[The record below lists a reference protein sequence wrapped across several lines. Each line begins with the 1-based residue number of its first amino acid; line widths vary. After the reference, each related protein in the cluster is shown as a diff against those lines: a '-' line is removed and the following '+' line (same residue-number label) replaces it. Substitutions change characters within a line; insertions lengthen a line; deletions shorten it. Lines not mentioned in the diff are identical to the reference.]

1 MVILMQK
8 EDEKVL
14 EKTYELNLDKFDDLL
29 AFDEIKESKN
39 DEDIKKEN
47 QEPLEETKEIN
58 DIIKTNT
65 EEEKAIDFSIFDKLL
80 DDFTE
85 KIEIINEEKN
95 INRISIDLSENDLT
109 FIKEKIRYYEE
120 RIENNYSL
128 QNIEKDEQNILELNN
143 HLSSVKEMYY
153 QIEQAFKTKEFNSK
167 EELLS
172 LINNCKKKKGVILY
186 II

>member
-1 MVILMQK
+1 MQK

-39 DEDIKKEN
+39 NEDIKKEN
-47 QEPLEETKEIN
+47 QKPLEETKEIN
-58 DIIKTNT
+58 DIIKTNK
-65 EEEKAIDFSIFDKLL
+65 EEEKTIDFSIFDKLL

-85 KIEIINEEKN
+85 KIEIINEEKT

-128 QNIEKDEQNILELNN
+128 Q
-143 HLSSVKEMYY
+143 SP
-153 QIEQAFKTKEFNSK
+153 
-167 EELLS
+167 LLKIFQLTADRNR
-172 LINNCKKKKGVILY
+172 LIN
-186 II
+186 

>member
-1 MVILMQK
+1 MQK

-58 DIIKTNT
+58 DIIKTNK

-85 KIEIINEEKN
+85 KIEIINKN
-95 INRISIDLSENDLT
+95 NGN
-109 FIKEKIRYYEE
+109 KVY
-120 RIENNYSL
+120 
-128 QNIEKDEQNILELNN
+128 
-143 HLSSVKEMYY
+143 
-153 QIEQAFKTKEFNSK
+153 
-167 EELLS
+167 
-172 LINNCKKKKGVILY
+172 ILY
-186 II
+186 NEIEINI